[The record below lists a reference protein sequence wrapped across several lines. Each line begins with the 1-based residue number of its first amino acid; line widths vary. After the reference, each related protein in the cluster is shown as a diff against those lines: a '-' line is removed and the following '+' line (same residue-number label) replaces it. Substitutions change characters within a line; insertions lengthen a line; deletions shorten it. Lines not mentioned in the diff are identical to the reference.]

1 MIKRV
6 LTVIIAVG
14 ALLAVSTPAQSQQYP
29 PVNNG
34 IIISDSTV
42 VAGQFIM
49 TQAFTFAPGS
59 TVTFNFFSQPVTLGT
74 ATADASGVATLEA
87 QIPTTATPGQHTIT
101 ASGTGS
107 TCAPVELS
115 TGITVLSEEGAG
127 AGAGAGAGGGAAGVG
142 AGAAGTGAGAAGGL
156 PRTGNDALPLARIA
170 GALVAVGGGLLFIT
184 RRRRAA
190 AAA

>member
-14 ALLAVSTPAQSQQYP
+14 ALLAVSTPAESQQYP

-42 VAGQFIM
+42 VAGQVIII
-49 TQAFTFAPGS
+49 QAFTFAPGS
-59 TVTFNFFSQPVTLGT
+59 SVTFNFFSQPVTLGT
-74 ATADASGVATLEA
+74 ASADASGVATLEA

-107 TCAPVELS
+107 TGAPLELS

-127 AGAGAGAGGGAAGVG
+127 AGAGAGGGAAGVG
-142 AGAAGTGAGAAGGL
+142 AGAAGAGATGGL
-156 PRTGNDALPLARIA
+156 PRTGSDALPLARIA